1 MQRFSEKREE
11 LKKFFY
17 EIKDCKNCSLGESRI
32 NFVFGSGSA
41 DSKIMFIGEAPG
53 RNEDIQ
59 GKPFVGQAGRI
70 LDELLSMIG
79 FERKNVFIANVL
91 KCRPPKNRDPQLE
104 EINNCMN
111 YLFRQIQII
120 NPEIICPLG
129 RHSTQLILKTDK
141 SITGLRGRVF
151 KIDGRYVMPINHPA
165 AVLYTPSRMELL
177 KSDFLRIKKVIQ
189 VTEGKQ
195 TENELSV
202 ESSPDADR
210 SVPSMENYSKE
221 GISVSEKISDKE
233 ESPGRVPALNED
245 KPGNKTSDQM
255 ELF

>member
-1 MQRFSEKREE
+1 MQGFSEKREE

-17 EIKDCKNCSLGESRI
+17 EIKDCKNCGLGESRI

-53 RNEDIQ
+53 RNEDLQ

-91 KCRPPKNRDPQLE
+91 KCRPPRNRDPQPE
-104 EINNCMN
+104 EINNCKN

-120 NPEIICPLG
+120 NPEIICTLG

-151 KIDGRYVMPINHPA
+151 KIDGRYIMPINHPA
-165 AVLYTPSRMELL
+165 AVLYTPSRMEIL
-177 KSDFLRIKKVIQ
+177 KSDFLRLKRVIQ
-189 VTEGKQ
+189 ITEGEQ
-195 TENELSV
+195 TDKELSV
-202 ESSPDADR
+202 ESSPDEDR
-210 SVPSMENYSKE
+210 SAPSMENYSKE
-221 GISVSEKISDKE
+221 GISISEKISGKE
-233 ESPGRVPALNED
+233 ESPGKTNILNED
-245 KPGNKTSDQM
+245 KPENKTLEQM
-255 ELF
+255 GLF

>member
-1 MQRFSEKREE
+1 MQGFSEKREE

-17 EIKDCKNCSLGESRI
+17 EIKDCKNCGLGESRI

-53 RNEDIQ
+53 RNEDLQ

-91 KCRPPKNRDPQLE
+91 KCRPPRNRDPQPE
-104 EINNCMN
+104 EINNCKN

-120 NPEIICPLG
+120 NPEIICTLG

-151 KIDGRYVMPINHPA
+151 KIDGRYIMPINHPA
-165 AVLYTPSRMELL
+165 AVLYTPSRMEIL
-177 KSDFLRIKKVIQ
+177 KSDFLRLKRVIQ
-189 VTEGKQ
+189 ITEGEQ
-195 TENELSV
+195 TDKELSV
-202 ESSPDADR
+202 ESSPDEDR
-210 SVPSMENYSKE
+210 SAPSMENYSKE
-221 GISVSEKISDKE
+221 GISISEKISGKE
-233 ESPGRVPALNED
+233 ESPGKTSILNED
-245 KPGNKTSDQM
+245 KPENKTLEQM
-255 ELF
+255 GLF